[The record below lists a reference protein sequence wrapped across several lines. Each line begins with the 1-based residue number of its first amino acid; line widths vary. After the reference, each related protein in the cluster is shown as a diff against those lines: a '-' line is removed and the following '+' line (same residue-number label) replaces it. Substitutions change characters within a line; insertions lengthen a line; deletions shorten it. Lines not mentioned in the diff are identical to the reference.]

1 MDANRPRRPR
11 DIVVR
16 QPRTDQLEPTVAE
29 QLPYRHP
36 QRIFTTPFILATGF
50 ALFILVTALL
60 LLLPVSN
67 TTDEFTAFDTA
78 FFTATSAVTVTGH
91 IVVNTSSYWSTFGQ
105 VVIFTSMLVGGL
117 SFMAIATFILALIG
131 QRSSLS
137 ERLMI
142 REAMGIDRLIG
153 LRKIARNIVLI
164 ALLVYIV
171 GAICIFSRIQG
182 LDEMGFLESAWQSL
196 FLSVSA
202 FNNAGFSILP
212 DTIGEPGLHR
222 IASDSYL
229 LGFVMVLIVLGCIG
243 WTVLVDIYKER
254 RFSRFSLNTKLVI
267 VTTTALYIFGAAVFF
282 LAELSHTMLDVNLW
296 DKLVSASFHSISG
309 RTAGFST
316 VDFSETGDFTKL
328 VYPALMFIGGAS
340 GSVAG
345 GIKVN
350 TFAVIIAVVI
360 SSIRSRP
367 RAEAFGREI
376 ANAQVLRAITVA
388 VLGVVF
394 LLLIVPTLTITD
406 PDIPFLNL
414 LFDTVSAFSTNGTS
428 TGIVPDLSI
437 PGKIIFML
445 AMFIGRLG
453 PLTLALALVPSEH
466 TLYRFAQ
473 ERVTIG

>member
-1 MDANRPRRPR
+1 MSVNRPRRPR
-11 DIVVR
+11 DTVVR
-16 QPRTDQLEPTVAE
+16 QPRVEQLEPTIAE
-29 QLPYRHP
+29 ELPYRHP
-36 QRIFTTPFILATGF
+36 QRVFTTPYILGFGF
-50 ALFILVTALL
+50 AGFIILTAVLL
-60 LLLPVSN
+60 MLPMSN
-67 TTDEFTAFDTA
+67 TVSQFTPLDVA

-91 IVVNTSSYWSTFGQ
+91 TLVNTSTYWSYFGQ
-105 VVIFTSMLVGGL
+105 AVIFASMLIGGL
-117 SFMAIATFILALIG
+117 SFMAIATFILALLG

-142 REAMGIDRLIG
+142 REAMGLDRLVG
-153 LRKIARNIVLI
+153 LRKIARNIIVI
-164 ALLVYIV
+164 AVFIYIL
-171 GAICIFSRIQG
+171 GAIAIFWRIQELG
-182 LDEMGFLESAWQSL
+182 QMGSLEAMWQSA

-212 DTIGEPGLHR
+212 DHISDPGLHR
-222 IASDSYL
+222 LASETYL
-229 LGFVMVLIVLGCIG
+229 LSCLMVLIILGSIG
-243 WTVLVDIYKER
+243 WTVLVDMYKEH

-267 VTTTALYIFGAAVFF
+267 ITTISLYLFGAGVFF
-282 LAELSHTMLDVNLW
+282 LAELSNTMVGLNLW
-296 DKLVSASFHSISG
+296 DKVISATFHSVSG
-309 RTAGFST
+309 RTAGFTT
-316 VDFSETGDFTKL
+316 VDFEQAGDFTKL

-388 VLGVVF
+388 VLGVLF
-394 LLLIVPTLTITD
+394 IIIIIPTLTITD
-406 PDIPFLNL
+406 PEIPFINL
-414 LFDTVSAFSTNGTS
+414 LFDAISAFSTNGTT

-437 PGKIIFML
+437 AGKLIFML
-445 AMFIGRLG
+445 AMFVGRLG
-453 PLTLALALVPSEH
+453 PLTLALALVPAEQ